1 MMVNTNIHPLI
12 FALQLI
18 FCALLL
24 CTSSPTVA
32 ADHDVMHIDGTDTSS
47 TDGARRFN
55 FHVKYTNITRLCR
68 TKRIVTV
75 NDQFPGPTITV
86 REGER
91 VIVSVTNDMPDKN
104 ITIHWHGVRQL
115 RTAWYDGP
123 AYITQC
129 PIMPGRSF
137 VYNFTVTGQRGTLWW
152 HAHLSWMRSTV
163 HGAFVILPKPD
174 QNYPFPQPAQEISLV
189 LGEWWNSDTQ
199 AVIAQALQT
208 GAGPNVSDAYTING
222 QPGAMYN
229 CSLQD
234 MFKLKVT
241 QHKTYLLRIINAC
254 LNDELFLSIANH
266 TMTVVEID
274 ATYTKPFKTNTIL
287 IAPGQTT
294 NVLLTADQAASS
306 KYLVAVRAYNSTGPG
321 VPFDNTTGTAV
332 VEYIEEA
339 FSSSSKATIMPTLPA
354 YNDTPL
360 ANSLSASLKSINSE
374 AFPALVPKSVDRN
387 LYFTVG
393 LARKP
398 CPQGQQ
404 CQGPSGGKF
413 AAAVNNISFTLPNT
427 SLLQSFFFSSQ
438 VALTAGS
445 HGNTRV
451 FPTTFPD
458 EPTSPFN
465 YTGAMQ
471 PPNVAP
477 QVGTR
482 LSWIPFNASV
492 QLVLQGTSILGTE
505 NHPIH
510 LHGYNFFVV
519 GQGTGNFNSSSDPAT
534 FNLVDPPERNT
545 VGVPKGGWVA
555 LRFRADNPGVWFM
568 HCHLEVHTSWGLE
581 TAFLVTNGKTQ
592 DQTLEAPPM
601 DLPSC

>member
-1 MMVNTNIHPLI
+1 MMHS
-12 FALQLI
+12 LI

-24 CTSSPTVA
+24 CTSSLTIA
-32 ADHDVMHIDGTDTSS
+32 ADHDVMHIDGSDASS
-47 TDGARRFN
+47 SADGARRFN
-55 FHVKYTNITRLCR
+55 FHVKYTNITRLCH

-86 REGER
+86 HEGER
-91 VIVSVTNDMPDKN
+91 VIVNVTNDMPDKN

-137 VYNFTVTGQRGTLWW
+137 VYNFTVTGQRGTLLW
-152 HAHLSWMRSTV
+152 HAHISWMRSTV
-163 HGAFVILPKPD
+163 HGAFVILPKPH
-174 QNYPFPQPAQEISLV
+174 QNYPFSQPAQEISLL
-189 LGEWWNSDTQ
+189 LGMILNAKFSIDVSGGIQTTQ

-274 ATYTKPFKTNTIL
+274 ATYTKPFKTSTIL

-306 KYLVAVRAYNSTGPG
+306 KYLVAVRAYNSSGPG

-332 VEYIEEA
+332 VEYMEEA
-339 FSSSSKATIMPTLPA
+339 CSSSSKATIMPTLPA

-374 AFPALVPKSVDRN
+374 EFPALVPKSVDRN
-387 LYFTVG
+387 LFFHCG
-393 LARKP
+393 L
-398 CPQGQQ
+398 G
-404 CQGPSGGKF
+404 
-413 AAAVNNISFTLPNT
+413 
-427 SLLQSFFFSSQ
+427 
-438 VALTAGS
+438 
-445 HGNTRV
+445 
-451 FPTTFPD
+451 
-458 EPTSPFN
+458 
-465 YTGAMQ
+465 
-471 PPNVAP
+471 
-477 QVGTR
+477 
-482 LSWIPFNASV
+482 
-492 QLVLQGTSILGTE
+492 
-505 NHPIH
+505 
-510 LHGYNFFVV
+510 
-519 GQGTGNFNSSSDPAT
+519 
-534 FNLVDPPERNT
+534 
-545 VGVPKGGWVA
+545 
-555 LRFRADNPGVWFM
+555 
-568 HCHLEVHTSWGLE
+568 
-581 TAFLVTNGKTQ
+581 
-592 DQTLEAPPM
+592 
-601 DLPSC
+601 

>member
-1 MMVNTNIHPLI
+1 M
-12 FALQLI
+12 
-18 FCALLL
+18 L
-24 CTSSPTVA
+24 CTLMVLMQVS
-32 ADHDVMHIDGTDTSS
+32 
-47 TDGARRFN
+47 DGARRFS
-55 FHVKYTNITRLCR
+55 FHVKYTNITRLCH

-86 REGER
+86 HEGKR

-115 RTAWYDGP
+115 RTAWYDGL

-137 VYNFTVTGQRGTLWW
+137 VYNFTVTEQRGTLLW
-152 HAHLSWMRSTV
+152 HAHISWMRSTV
-163 HGAFVILPKPD
+163 HGAFVILPKPH
-174 QNYPFPQPAQEISLV
+174 QNYPFSQPAQEISFL

-199 AVIAQALQT
+199 AVIAQALQS

-254 LNDELFLSIANH
+254 LNDELFLSVANH
-266 TMTVVEID
+266 MMTVVEID
-274 ATYTKPFKTNTIL
+274 ATYTKPFKTSTIL

-321 VPFDNTTGTAV
+321 VLFDNTTGTAV
-332 VEYIEEA
+332 VEYMEEA

-360 ANSLSASLKSINSE
+360 ANSLSASLKSINSKE
-374 AFPALVPKSVDRN
+374 FPALVPKLVDRN
-387 LYFTVG
+387 LFFTMSSG
-393 LARKP
+393 PAMPGPLR
-398 CPQGQQ
+398 GQV
-404 CQGPSGGKF
+404 CGGSEQYL
-413 AAAVNNISFTLPNT
+413 IHLPNT
-427 SLLQSFFFSSQ
+427 SLLQSFFFSSE

-458 EPTSPFN
+458 EPTRPFN
-465 YTGAMQ
+465 YTGTMQ
-471 PPNVAP
+471 PPNIAP

-492 QLVLQGTSILGTE
+492 QLVLQGTSIMGTE
-505 NHPIH
+505 NHPKAA
-510 LHGYNFFVV
+510 GWSSVFVQTIQV
-519 GQGTGNFNSSSDPAT
+519 FPFTLISSWHNVY
-534 FNLVDPPERNT
+534 FV
-545 VGVPKGGWVA
+545 
-555 LRFRADNPGVWFM
+555 
-568 HCHLEVHTSWGLE
+568 
-581 TAFLVTNGKTQ
+581 
-592 DQTLEAPPM
+592 
-601 DLPSC
+601 

>member
-1 MMVNTNIHPLI
+1 M
-12 FALQLI
+12 ALMQLLLS
-18 FCALLL
+18 ALLL
-24 CTSSPTVA
+24 CTCSFNVLAA
-32 ADHDVMHIDGTDTSS
+32 ADYDAHHNDAIDTTSAN
-47 TDGARRFN
+47 DGVRRFD
-55 FHVKYTNITRLCR
+55 FHVKYTNFTRLCR
-68 TKRIVTV
+68 TKQIVTV
-75 NDQFPGPTITV
+75 NDQFPGPMITV
-86 REGER
+86 HEGER
-91 VIVSVTNDMPDKN
+91 VLLSVTNDMPDKN

-115 RTAWYDGP
+115 RTGWFDGP

-152 HAHLSWMRSTV
+152 HAHISWMRSTV

-174 QNYPFPQPAQEISLV
+174 ESYPFPQPAEEIPLV

-229 CSLQD
+229 CSSQD
-234 MFKLKVT
+234 AFKLAVRP
-241 QHKTYLLRIINAC
+241 HKTYLLRIVNAC

-266 TMTVVEID
+266 TLTVVEID
-274 ATYTKPFKTNTIL
+274 ATYTKPFTTNTIL
-287 IAPGQTT
+287 LAPGQTT
-294 NVLLTADQAASS
+294 NVLLTADQASSS
-306 KYLVAVRAYNSTGPG
+306 KYILAVRAYNSAGPT
-321 VPFDNTTGTAV
+321 VPFDNTTGSAV

-339 FSSSSKATIMPTLPA
+339 SEFASSKTIMMPTLPA
-354 YNDTPL
+354 YNDTSL
-360 ANSLSASLKSINSE
+360 ANSLSASIKSINSE
-374 AFPALVPKSVDRN
+374 EFPTLVPKSVDRN
-387 LYFTVG
+387 LLFTVG
-393 LARKP
+393 LARKA

-413 AAAVNNISFTLPNT
+413 SAAMNNISFILPST
-427 SLLQSFFFSSQ
+427 SLLQSFFVSPEI
-438 VALTAGS
+438 AHTTGS
-445 HGNTRV
+445 NESNRV

-465 YTGAMQ
+465 YTGAVQ
-471 PPNVAP
+471 PQNIAP

-482 LSWIPFNASV
+482 LSWIRFNASV

-505 NHPIH
+505 SHPIH

-545 VGVPKGGWVA
+545 IGVPKGGWVA

-581 TAFLVTNGKTQ
+581 TAFLVTNGKEP
-592 DQTLEAPPM
+592 DQTLEPPPT